1 MGGEV
6 MIIVVGGV
14 KLKVKFTIL
23 SSHAFNVIAL
33 EYDSRNIVICADST
47 ALVIYNYYGVV
58 FSYTPANCKRSVDL
72 IIRPHEFVHNDVTPF
87 SLSLRDPNM
96 GWSNPILYTFSKKL
110 YRDKCLD
117 RFVRLV
123 SQYNHWFNHQPCRLV
138 IE

>member
-1 MGGEV
+1 
-6 MIIVVGGV
+6 MIIVVGGA

-23 SSHAFNVIAL
+23 SSRAFNVIAL
-33 EYDSRNIVICADST
+33 EYDFRNIIICANYT
-47 ALVIYNYYGVV
+47 LVNYNRYGVV
-58 FSYTPANCKRSVDL
+58 FSYTPVNCKRSVDL
-72 IIRPHEFVHNDVTPF
+72 IIRPDEFVHSDVTPF
-87 SLSLRDPNM
+87 SLSLRDPSM

-123 SQYNHWFNHQPCRLV
+123 SQYNHWFDHQPCKLV

>member
-1 MGGEV
+1 

-23 SSHAFNVIAL
+23 SSRAFNVIAL
-33 EYDSRNIVICADST
+33 EYDSRNIIICADST
-47 ALVIYNYYGVV
+47 SVIYNRYGVV
-58 FSYTPANCKRSVDL
+58 FSYTPANYKRSVDL
-72 IIRPHEFVHNDVTPF
+72 IIRPDEFVYSDATPF
-87 SLSLRDPNM
+87 SLSLRDPSM

-123 SQYNHWFNHQPCRLV
+123 SRYNHWYGHQTCKLV